1 MTTRELELAADLARR
16 GQPFVLAT
24 VVWRRG
30 PSSGK
35 QGSKA
40 VILPDGTV
48 RGWLA
53 GACAEPTVIA
63 EARAAMA
70 DGRHRLLFLGP
81 ADELDG
87 VLRAGVMTVPLACES
102 EGALEVYLEP
112 NLPPPHVVVIG
123 RSPAADTI
131 AVLARALEWRAT
143 IVDDE
148 GSADHPD
155 GIPVVDELELG
166 GLGVDGSAAVVV
178 ATQGHYDE
186 AALEVALGTGAGYVG
201 LIASRKRA
209 DSVREYLRERG
220 IPENVLARV
229 RAPAGIDLG
238 KVEPGEI
245 GVAVLAELVALKAA
259 GVLGPSVGVTRAI
272 EEARDPVCGMI
283 VDVARV
289 RLRSEHE
296 GRTYFFCS
304 AGCRR
309 KFDADPVKYAVG

>member
-1 MTTRELELAADLARR
+1 MASGALELAADLARR
-16 GQPFVLAT
+16 GRPFVLAT

-30 PSSGK
+30 PTSGK

-40 VILPDGTV
+40 VILPDGAV

-70 DGRHRLLFLGP
+70 DGRPRLLFLGP

-87 VLRAGVMTVPLACES
+87 VLRAGVATVPLACES

-131 AVLARALEWRAT
+131 VALAHALEWRAT

-148 GSADHPD
+148 GSADHPG
-155 GIPVVDELELG
+155 GIPVVAELNLA
-166 GLGVDGSAAVVV
+166 GLGVDSATAVVV

-201 LIASRKRA
+201 LIASRRRA
-209 DSVREYLRERG
+209 DAVRDYLRDRG
-220 IPENVLARV
+220 IADEAVDRV
-229 RAPAGIDLG
+229 RAPAGLDLG
-238 KVEPGEI
+238 EVEPGEI

-259 GVLGPSVGVTRAI
+259 GGLRPSVQVAPAG
-272 EEARDPVCGMI
+272 EEVRDPVCGMT
-283 VDVARV
+283 VDVTRAR
-289 RLRSEHE
+289 HMCAHD
-296 GRTYFFCS
+296 GRTYYFCS
-304 AGCRR
+304 AACRR
-309 KFDADPVKYAVG
+309 RFDADPVKYAGD